1 MTHVI
6 RAEIVVET
14 EDLHGY
20 SPGEYICGLEGN
32 LSRAIGDGMLTGATP
47 EVEIDG
53 HRLSVTH
60 NPESRLDEI
69 EAYYAQAI
77 ESGNIRLEDIPGL
90 LARNGLSSVS
100 EFSSEMTERLGG

>member
-1 MTHVI
+1 MPNVI

-14 EDLHGY
+14 EDLQGY
-20 SPGEYICGLEGN
+20 TPAQYVDGLERN
-32 LSRAIGDGMLTGATP
+32 LSWAIGDGILTGATP

-60 NPESRLDEI
+60 SSESRLDDI
-69 EAYYAQAI
+69 EAYYAKAI
-77 ESGNIRLEDIPGL
+77 EDGKIQLEDIPGL

-100 EFSSEMTERLGG
+100 EFSSEMAKRLGG